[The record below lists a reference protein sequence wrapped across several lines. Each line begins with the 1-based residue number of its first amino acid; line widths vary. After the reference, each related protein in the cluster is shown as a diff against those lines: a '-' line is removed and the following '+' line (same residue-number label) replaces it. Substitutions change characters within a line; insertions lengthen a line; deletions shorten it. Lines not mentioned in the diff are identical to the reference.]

1 MSLPAE
7 LRYSESHEWYRVD
20 GNEVTVGIT
29 QYAADELTD
38 ITYVE
43 LPQVGKELTAGEAL
57 GEIES
62 VKATSELLCQ
72 LGGVVTAINEQLA
85 DDPALV
91 NNDPFGEGWM
101 IKIKC
106 KDLSPLKKLMTAE
119 QYAAHIGK

>member
-20 GNEVTVGIT
+20 SDVVTVGIT
-29 QYAADELTD
+29 QHAADELTD

-43 LPQVGKELTAGEAL
+43 LPQVGKELTAGEAF

-106 KDLSPLKKLMTAE
+106 KDLSPLEKLMTAE